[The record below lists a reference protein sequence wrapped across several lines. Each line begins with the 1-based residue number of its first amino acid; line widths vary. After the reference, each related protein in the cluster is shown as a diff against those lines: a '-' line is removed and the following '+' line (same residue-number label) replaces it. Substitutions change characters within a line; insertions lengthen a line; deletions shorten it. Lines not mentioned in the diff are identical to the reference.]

1 MSLPYAHPLFQRIS
15 DGEWHPGGA
24 AAAERLWRACLAALR
39 RSGEDAERGLRVL
52 DAGCGPG
59 GTVRRLAARGALA
72 VGLDRV
78 PHAAWREGTP
88 PGAGAT
94 PEVVPVSPFFC
105 VADICRVPL
114 PDNWADAVLCQCAAS
129 LLPAPESFF
138 AEVARL
144 LRPGGVLGL
153 SDLVRR
159 EASEQA
165 EKGPACA
172 AACDHAARS
181 AATPSA
187 APACPG
193 GCAAGARSR
202 EDWEGLV
209 RGAGLRL
216 LAFHDESH
224 ELARLAARLVWYG
237 DAADLRE
244 LGLCGDA
251 GQGASRPGYGVWLA
265 VREEKPTNR
274 EE

>member
-24 AAAERLWRACLAALR
+24 AAAERLWRACLTALQ
-39 RSGEDAERGLRVL
+39 RSGEGAQRGLRVL

-59 GTVRRLAARGALA
+59 KTARRLAARGALA
-72 VGLDRV
+72 VGLDRL
-78 PHAAWREGTP
+78 PQDAWREGALP
-88 PGAGAT
+88 CAGAM
-94 PEVVPVSPFFC
+94 PEVVPAQTLFC

-114 PDNWADAVLCQCAAS
+114 PDDWADVVLCQCVAS
-129 LLPAPESFF
+129 LLPAPNIFF

-159 EASEQA
+159 EPSEQTG
-165 EKGPACA
+165 KGACA
-172 AACDHAARS
+172 QECGCAARG
-181 AATPSA
+181 AATASA

-202 EDWEGLV
+202 EEWEGLV

-237 DAADLRE
+237 EAAALRE

-265 VREEKPTNR
+265 VRERKD
-274 EE
+274 